1 MLMGKVSVTIM
12 LMYDYVYVCLFLSTY
27 KFGYVV
33 VSHATKEFKSKRRAL
48 QWNKITNNSPRQH
61 DY

>member
-1 MLMGKVSVTIM
+1 MGEVSVTIM
-12 LMYDYVYVCLFLSTY
+12 LRYDYVYVCLLLLIY
-27 KFGYVV
+27 KIGYTV

-48 QWNKITNNSPRQH
+48 QWNKITKNSPRQH